1 MMDAFGI
8 NDQLLHGINLCV
20 CRSTETG
27 RDFLLCV
34 SLLPLKK
41 TQMRLKNVQYIS
53 SSCISLILLRCL
65 KRKTFA
71 NVYDVHLVINMVT
84 EVVLHGLGFA

>member
-27 RDFLLCV
+27 

-41 TQMRLKNVQYIS
+41 KQMRLKNVQYIS